1 VYGLF
6 AARRFLDCRTKKT
19 RSCAFQ
25 VVKNTTSQ
33 NQANGRARFLVVI
46 LPSSGL
52 TVAAR
57 GIRVFTAERN
67 EKNAPS
73 GD

>member
-1 VYGLF
+1 MAFLLL
-6 AARRFLDCRTKKT
+6 AALKHCRTKKT